1 MSLRKAYTPKSEQQ
15 GIAGGPTS
23 QAQSIA
29 PVLERLIATL
39 NRIEGKLDK
48 LEN

>member
-1 MSLRKAYTPKSEQQ
+1 MSLRRAYTPKSKQQ
-15 GIAGGPTS
+15 GIAGGPSGQSTS
-23 QAQSIA
+23 LA
-29 PVLERLIATL
+29 PILERLIATL